1 MPPPPGC
8 PETLRIP
15 ETGLASP
22 SSYTL
27 VKPPPPPFPT
37 CFSFS
42 QQQAKNIEVQ
52 LPPLVAGALVAA
64 FAKALADGLN
74 NELLAHYYFPDRRV
88 RVNLDRVLDRL
99 LSVFVRQLWDELF
112 RFYTDSDHG
121 SGSQHARQV
130 TLLFDGPIRQL
141 VLILNGP
148 ETARC
153 ILDKLGPG
161 LSRRP
166 LTWSTNTK
174 GIDFPLALQLL
185 CGFWHREF
193 PDQSPGGNPDQIA
206 RALHTLIT
214 TGDAAK
220 ELIDEM
226 KKVLLSPHYVQIHF
240 AESAIWDVVL
250 RRPGPPPPDG
260 FHIVQLKFEC
270 QLFNPLGGFGD
281 LSNTRLAS
289 LPVVTGTAT
298 EHVCTTVSE
307 YVEKQWPK
315 SGPVVLS
322 CLQDAFTMAT
332 SSLQEGDAF
341 SGMSLWDGSDGK
353 GAVLPSLRFVHIET
367 EGSMIRMSLS
377 ARLHTLSDVFQ
388 QMSWLCAALSSSPFP
403 GVVAESMTEVSNWV
417 YLDENVYIDCSLN
430 HIPIPGSEAMPW
442 LQHLPRTAIASGFPL
457 HRGSVEA

>member
-15 ETGLASP
+15 EIGLAPP
-22 SSYTL
+22 SAYAP
-27 VKPPPPPFPT
+27 VKPPTPPFPT
-37 CFSFS
+37 CFS
-42 QQQAKNIEVQ
+42 QQARNIEVQ

-112 RFYTDSDHG
+112 RFYHDSDHG
-121 SGSQHARQV
+121 SGTQLSRQV
-130 TLLFDGPIRQL
+130 TLLFEGPIRQL
-141 VLILNGP
+141 VLILNSP

-161 LSRRP
+161 LSKRP

-185 CGFWHREF
+185 CGYWHREF
-193 PDQSPGGNPDQIA
+193 PEQSPGGSPDQIA

-214 TGDAAK
+214 TGDAAR

-226 KKVLLSPHYVQIHF
+226 RRLLLSPHYVQIHF
-240 AESAIWDVVL
+240 AESAIWDIVFK
-250 RRPGPPPPDG
+250 RPGPPPPDG
-260 FHIVQLKFEC
+260 FHIVQFKYEC

-281 LSNTRLAS
+281 LADIRLAS

-298 EHVCTTVSE
+298 EHACTTVSE
-307 YVEKQWPK
+307 YIEKQWPK
-315 SGPVVLS
+315 CGPIVLS
-322 CLQDAFTMAT
+322 CLEEALSCAA
-332 SSLQEGDAF
+332 SSLHQGDAF
-341 SGMSLWDGSDGK
+341 LGMSLWDGSDGK
-353 GAVLPSLRFVHIET
+353 GAVCPSLRFVHIET
-367 EGSMIRMSLS
+367 EGSWIRMSLS
-377 ARLHTLSDVFQ
+377 ARIHTLIEVFQ
-388 QMSWLCAALSSSPFP
+388 QMSWFCAALSSSPFP
-403 GVVAESMTEVSNWV
+403 GLVAESTTEVSNWV
-417 YLDENVYIDCSLN
+417 YLDGNVYVDCSLN
-430 HIPIPGSEAMPW
+430 HSPIPEGDALPW
-442 LQHLPRTAIASGFPL
+442 LQFLPRTAIASGFPL
-457 HRGSVEA
+457 HRASVEM